1 MDRKLDATTKEAS
14 KVMAHSQQRDFFQSV
29 KSNKPEAFTDVE
41 VLEVGSLNINGTVR
55 DFFQSTRYI
64 GADLAP
70 GRDVDVVCNGENL
83 DYPDNSFDVAVSA
96 ECFEHN
102 PEWVATFRNMWRMS
116 KNYVIMT
123 CASEGRAEHG
133 TTRSDPGS
141 SPLTLSWDYY
151 RNLTEQD
158 FRDEFDLDKMF
169 VNYYFAY
176 NPDSCDLYFYGEK
189 KANA

>member
-1 MDRKLDATTKEAS
+1 
-14 KVMAHSQQRDFFQSV
+14 MAHSQQRDFFLSV
-29 KSNKPEAFTDVE
+29 KQQKPEAFADVE

-64 GADLAP
+64 GADVAP

-83 DYPDNSFDVAVSA
+83 NYPDESFDVAVSA

-116 KNYVIMT
+116 KKYVLMT

-158 FRDEFDLDKMF
+158 FRAEFNLDEMF
-169 VNYYFAY
+169 ANYYFEY
-176 NPDSCDLYFYGEK
+176 NPNSCDLYFYGEK

>member
-1 MDRKLDATTKEAS
+1 
-14 KVMAHSQQRDFFQSV
+14 MAHSQQRDFFQGV
-29 KSNKPEAFTDVE
+29 KNKKPEAFTGVE

-55 DFFQSTRYI
+55 DFFDSTQYI
-64 GADLAP
+64 GADVAE

-116 KNYVIMT
+116 KKYVMMT

-141 SPLTLSWDYY
+141 SPLTLGWDYY
-151 RNLTEQD
+151 RNLSEQD
-158 FRDEFDLDKMF
+158 FRAEFNLDEMFDS
-169 VNYYFAY
+169 YYFDY
-176 NPDSCDLYFYGEK
+176 NAESCDLYFYGEK
-189 KANA
+189 KSNA

>member
-1 MDRKLDATTKEAS
+1 
-14 KVMAHSQQRDFFQSV
+14 MAHSQQRDFFQSV
-29 KSNKPEAFTDVE
+29 KNKSPEAFTGVE
-41 VLEVGSLNINGTVR
+41 VLEIGSLNINGTVR
-55 DFFQSTRYI
+55 DFFDSTRYI
-64 GADLAP
+64 GADVAE

-116 KNYVIMT
+116 KRYVMMT

-141 SPLTLSWDYY
+141 SPLTLGWDYY

-158 FRDEFDLDKMF
+158 FRAEFNLDEMFDS
-169 VNYYFAY
+169 YYFDY
-176 NPDSCDLYFYGEK
+176 NADSCDLYFYGEK
-189 KANA
+189 KSNA